1 MSTSEP
7 GQDPQNIYD
16 NSAFFAAYKALRQND
31 SGLNGAIEIPALR
44 SVLPALSGR
53 SILDL
58 GCGFGDFARYAR
70 QAGAA
75 SVIAVD
81 VSTRMLDEAA
91 RQTDDRAILYRRSS
105 IELYVPEAQSLDV
118 VVSSLALHYVPDYA
132 TVVQRVYAALKPG
145 GWFVFSVEHPACT
158 ANSVGWVRDAA
169 GESVHWPLDHY
180 QEEGRRAT
188 TWFVD
193 GVIKYHRTVA
203 TYVNTLI
210 YAGFRIQMLSEPTP
224 SAEAVS
230 LRPAL
235 LAENRRPPFLVLAAI
250 RP

>member
-1 MSTSEP
+1 VSTAES

-16 NSAFFAAYKALRQND
+16 NTEFFVGYKALRQND
-31 SGLNGAIEIPALR
+31 SGLNGAMEIPALR
-44 SVLPALSGR
+44 SMLPALSGR

-75 SVIAVD
+75 SVVAVD
-81 VSTRMLDEAA
+81 VSARMLDEAVG
-91 RQTDDRAILYRRSS
+91 QTDDRAIAYRHSS
-105 IELYVPEAQSLDV
+105 IEQYLPEAKSFDL
-118 VVSSLALHYVPDYA
+118 VVSSLALHYVPDYEA
-132 TVVQRVYAALKPG
+132 VVHRVYAALKPG
-145 GWFVFSVEHPACT
+145 GWFVFSVEHPTCT
-158 ANSVGWVRDAA
+158 ANSMGWIRNAA
-169 GESVHWPLDHY
+169 GESVGWSLDHY

-193 GVIKYHRTVA
+193 GVIKYHRTIA

-210 YAGFRIQMLSEPTP
+210 RAGFRVQMLCEPTP
-224 SAEAVS
+224 TAEALA

-235 LAENRRPPFLVLAAI
+235 LAENRRPPFLLLAAV